1 MFNPLSRLIPTS
13 DPATPPTSEDVRSP
27 LPVRRP
33 RSWQRKMFRH
43 RRLILAALGFIITL
57 TTLSLIHPISPPA
70 QLVVVTTHDVAAG
83 TVLSANDVALVP
95 VAREAL
101 PHDAIS
107 TTTAITHHALLTPMF
122 AGEVVRQRD
131 VLDSR
136 LVHQIGANSVAV
148 PVRVST
154 SAAALVQRG
163 DHVDVLAGNPGGSA
177 GDSAFSSVGAVA
189 TDVVILIPSVTTSS
203 SSMLGTSTGSA
214 GSDVVVIA
222 KPSQAAAIA
231 AASVQSTLVLALRG
245 SDS

>member
-1 MFNPLSRLIPTS
+1 
-13 DPATPPTSEDVRSP
+13 VRSAKD
-27 LPVRRP
+27 L
-33 RSWQRKMFRH
+33 
-43 RRLILAALGFIITL
+43 
-57 TTLSLIHPISPPA
+57 
-70 QLVVVTTHDVAAG
+70 
-83 TVLSANDVALVP
+83 ALVP
-95 VAREAL
+95 GAREFVKLGAF
-101 PHDAIS
+101 S

-148 PVRVST
+148 PVRVTT

-163 DHVDVLAGNPGGSA
+163 DHVDVLAGNPSGSA
-177 GDSAFSSVGAVA
+177 GDSAAFGVGAVA

-203 SSMLGTSTGSA
+203 PSMLGASTGSA

-245 SDS
+245 SES